1 MPKKAT
7 LYIDKVKTKR
17 YNRIVLIL
25 SRMFSMCDMS
35 KGLNGISFLNYIDG
49 DCLTER
55 DGEKR
60 EIHF

>member
-1 MPKKAT
+1 
-7 LYIDKVKTKR
+7 
-17 YNRIVLIL
+17 
-25 SRMFSMCDMS
+25 MCDMS

-60 EIHF
+60 ETHF